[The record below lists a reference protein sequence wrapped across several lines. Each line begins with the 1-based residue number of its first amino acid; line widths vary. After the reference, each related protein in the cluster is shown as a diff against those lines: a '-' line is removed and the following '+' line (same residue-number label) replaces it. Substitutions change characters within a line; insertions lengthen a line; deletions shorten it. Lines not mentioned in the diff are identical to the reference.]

1 MGNNRCIDAG
11 RENCPCA
18 LAEAGSC
25 LVCGRLSGGSCQN
38 CGWQGTCIYTLYEQ
52 NGRRLIKGRQE
63 RLLSVEDIRVYS
75 AGFRVFVLR
84 ADRGFCQKAQTA
96 GAYVFAKAPSADRWY
111 GMPVSVLKSE
121 PDKGLLHLGIC
132 SCGPKSAGLLAET
145 EQLCVRGVYYN
156 ALSGLS
162 GLREDCRETVIFAK
176 GIAIAPLRN
185 FLDGGSRYAAKLPN
199 PRLYVDLDKVGQD
212 FFLDY
217 FGDLPAEAVHIR
229 QFAREG
235 LWPDGAVWRDGT
247 PCRDVEARTGGEAWM
262 DGEIWPDGEA
272 WPDGTSRKAGKDREV
287 WTDSADCVDDEPC
300 RDGQTVQNIFA
311 LTSPYYVRRIQKAF
325 GTNVVRPTEGNMCC
339 GEGVCGACT
348 YVDEQGHLIR
358 QCKAQV

>member
-11 RENCPCA
+11 RENCPCV
-18 LAEAGSC
+18 LAEAGCC
-25 LVCGRLSGGSCQN
+25 LVCGRLSGRSCQD

-52 NGRRLIKGRQE
+52 NGRRLIQGRQE
-63 RLLSVEDIRVYS
+63 RLLPVEEVRVYG
-75 AGFRVFVLR
+75 ARFHVFVLR

-121 PDKGLLHLGIC
+121 PDEGLLHLGIC
-132 SCGPKSAGLLAET
+132 SCGPKSANLLAEK

-156 ALSGLS
+156 ALSGL
-162 GLREDCRETVIFAK
+162 GHLRDDAEGTVIFAK
-176 GIAIAPLRN
+176 GIAVAPLRN
-185 FLDGGSRYAAKLPN
+185 FLDGGGRYAAKLAD
-199 PRLYVDLDKVGQD
+199 LQMYMDLDKVGMD

-235 LWPDGAVWRDGT
+235 LWPDGA
-247 PCRDVEARTGGEAWM
+247 AWTN
-262 DGEIWPDGEA
+262 GEA
-272 WPDGTSRKAGKDREV
+272 WPD
-287 WTDSADCVDDEPC
+287 SADCADDKPL
-300 RDGQTVQNIFA
+300 RGWRSGRNIFA
-311 LTSPYYVRRIQKAF
+311 LASPYYVHRIQKAF
-325 GTNVVRPTEGNMCC
+325 GPNVVRPTEGNMCC

-348 YVDEQGHLIR
+348 YVDEQGTLMR
-358 QCKAQV
+358 RCKAQV